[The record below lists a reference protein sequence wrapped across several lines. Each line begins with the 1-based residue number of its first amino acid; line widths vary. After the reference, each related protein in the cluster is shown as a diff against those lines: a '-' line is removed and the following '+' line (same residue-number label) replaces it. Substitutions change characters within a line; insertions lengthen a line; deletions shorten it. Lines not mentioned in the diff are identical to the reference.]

1 MRQQCD
7 SHDLPNVT
15 AFAVTA
21 TPASCAQLGV
31 HGVFGDGP
39 FDLVVSGINA
49 GANIGRDVLYSGTV
63 GAALTAHLL
72 GVPAIAVSLDIHSAC
87 TAYWDTG
94 AWAIREVI
102 EMGLTQRQSEP
113 LMFNVNVQNRPV
125 IAIRGVQ
132 FTSFCTH
139 SFLNQYR
146 FEHDVTGT
154 STLSVIHKGTDCSH
168 ESEMWTDSWALAQA
182 YISVTPVR
190 PFPDL
195 MRVTPWG
202 ISTGITAPPPR
213 NHTEEVSLNFSTP
226 LGRAVP
232 NSTDILQASRLTQS

>member
-1 MRQQCD
+1 
-7 SHDLPNVT
+7 LPNVT

-39 FDLVVSGINA
+39 FDLVVCGINA
-49 GANIGRDVLYSGTV
+49 GANVGRDVLYSGTV

-72 GVPAIAVSLDIHSAC
+72 GVPAIAVSLDTHSAC
-87 TAYWDTG
+87 TAYWDTA

-102 EMGLTQRQSEP
+102 EMWLTQRQSEP
-113 LMFNVNVQNRPV
+113 LMFNVNVPDRPV

-132 FTSFCTH
+132 LTSFSTH

-146 FEHDVTGT
+146 FEHDGNGT
-154 STLSVIHKGTDCSH
+154 STLSVIHKGTDRSH

-182 YISVTPVR
+182 YISVTLVR
-190 PFPDL
+190 PFADL

-202 ISTGITAPPPR
+202 ISTRITATQPQSHIEVVSSSV
-213 NHTEEVSLNFSTP
+213 HTSVYSY
-226 LGRAVP
+226 GQP
-232 NSTDILQASRLTQS
+232 NPSAYTW